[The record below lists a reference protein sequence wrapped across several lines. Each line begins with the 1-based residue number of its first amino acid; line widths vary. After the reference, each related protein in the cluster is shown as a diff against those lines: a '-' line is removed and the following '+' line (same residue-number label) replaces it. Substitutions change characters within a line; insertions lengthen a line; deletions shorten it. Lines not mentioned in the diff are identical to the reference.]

1 MVEQTNCVSDT
12 PCTTTLQLNV
22 AFFWEDTQALQ
33 KANESLAQ
41 WTLSI
46 MSTLIS
52 KLLGTKWWKYVKFNI
67 LDEDIIVTLRNYL
80 LKG

>member
-1 MVEQTNCVSDT
+1 
-12 PCTTTLQLNV
+12 
-22 AFFWEDTQALQ
+22 
-33 KANESLAQ
+33 
-41 WTLSI
+41 LSI

-52 KLLGTKWWKYVKFNI
+52 KLLGTKWWRYVKFNI

>member
-1 MVEQTNCVSDT
+1 MVEQTNCASNT
-12 PCTTTLQLNV
+12 LYTINLQLNV
-22 AFFWEDTQALQ
+22 AFFFFKEYTQALQ

-52 KLLGTKWWKYVKFNI
+52 KLLGTK
-67 LDEDIIVTLRNYL
+67 
-80 LKG
+80 